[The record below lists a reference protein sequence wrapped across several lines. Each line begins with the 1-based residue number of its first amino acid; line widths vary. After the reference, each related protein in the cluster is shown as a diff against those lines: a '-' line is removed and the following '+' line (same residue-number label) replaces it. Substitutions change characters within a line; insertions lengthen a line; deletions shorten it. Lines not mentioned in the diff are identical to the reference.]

1 MKKIADIPLRCK
13 NIMVERMRLKDKVCI
28 VTGGSRGIGKG
39 IATAFAKEG
48 AKIIINYRS
57 KRDVA
62 RETRNEIR
70 QYCTEVEIVEADVS
84 KEEEVVEMVKKTKD
98 RFGTIDILVNNAGTY
113 EDRVI
118 WKMDKNIWD
127 EVISTNLTGVFLCTK
142 HVVPLMREKGWGRI
156 INISS
161 VVGQIGTFG
170 ASNYAASKSGLFGF
184 TKAVAKEVAN
194 KNITVNCVALGY
206 IEAGMNLRLP
216 EEIRQKVL
224 QEIPMKRFGKVEE
237 VAGPV
242 VFLCTDEA
250 AYITGQII
258 QINGGFY
265 M

>member
-1 MKKIADIPLRCK
+1 M
-13 NIMVERMRLKDKVCI
+13 MRLKDKVCI
-28 VTGGSRGIGKG
+28 ITGSSRGIGKG

-48 AKIIINYRS
+48 AKIVLNYRS
-57 KRDVA
+57 QEHAA
-62 RETRNEIR
+62 RETANEIVKMCR
-70 QYCTEVEIVEADVS
+70 TDLEVVQADVS
-84 KEEEVVEMVKKTKD
+84 KEKDVVEMVKKTKE
-98 RFGTIDILVNNAGTY
+98 RFGTVDVLVNNAGVHN
-113 EDRVI
+113 DSVI
-118 WKMDKNIWD
+118 WKMEKNVWS

-142 HVVPLMREKGWGRI
+142 HVLPVMREKGWGRI
-156 INISS
+156 VNISS
-161 VVGQIGTFG
+161 VVGQIGLFG

-194 KNITVNCVALGY
+194 RNITVNCVAFGY
-206 IEAGMNLRLP
+206 IEAGMNLRLS

-224 QEIPMKRFGKVEE
+224 QEIPMKRFGKIEE

-258 QINGGFY
+258 HINGGFY